1 MNEIQFYRINKKK
14 ESMNQDLFEI
24 KEKNY
29 LTNFEKISEQTS

>member
-29 LTNFEKISEQTS
+29 LTNFEKISE